1 MIIKTARLTA
11 RVCLTLIGILLIVLA
26 LLSAG
31 VRIGL
36 PLVANYKP
44 TIESRLSDYLRS
56 PVSIGDLKLSWEGF
70 GPLLRAEQV
79 AVFESSERKVTLDEL
94 LIDLNLAQSVVS
106 GAPVINELTLLG
118 ASLAV
123 EADKDGHFRLHGMDR
138 VRTGQ
143 GAATPGT
150 PPKGG
155 GVDLMAW
162 LLTAKKVGLLQTR
175 VTLIDQEADLQLV
188 MEDLNIRA
196 ENNGD
201 VHQLRVDVQL
211 PEELGGSLEAGI
223 DLHGNTNELDK
234 AFGDLYV
241 KADSLESN
249 ALTEVLKVGALA
261 EKLRPVNMPID
272 TTVSLELWGQWRDG
286 RLVSARGPISTS
298 PIFQSTSG
306 ENLADGL
313 SANILVTGSDQTV
326 AVTGSD
332 IILAMGT
339 DTLRIEKIQGQ
350 WSQAKAPASAG
361 SASVEGSQSPA
372 TSTSEQ
378 QVSAGRTWEMSAGG
392 EHLDWSA
399 LSRFATGVI
408 AGLSPTSEATND
420 AINTDG
426 KADALLDQAPAFM
439 TADTKGTLHNWELV
453 YRSESRTPNL
463 TVKGDFIEV
472 SVPATAV
479 SPAFGPLSG
488 RIDVENSVG
497 EIALSATQMPFEWA
511 SLGFVPVQLD
521 SLNAVIDVDLTEMKS
536 PLLDADVELQ
546 DDGIEL
552 SARMKMTLASGQ
564 SPHLDMQSRFSAED
578 VTAIK
583 QWVPRKRVNA
593 NFLRWFDRAIQ
604 GGSLNDGSILL
615 FGRMADFPFSRGE
628 GVLKGSAEFTEGQLQ
643 FNTLW
648 PTATDII
655 GRLEIDG
662 PSLSGVAQQGRM
674 NSFDVSKATVSIE
687 NLRLP
692 VLKLS
697 GAGNGQLQ
705 KVIDFGNTGPL
716 KGILRPALQDV
727 TGDGRTDIDLA
738 LTLPLY
744 KARPPVEGQV
754 PTVKRPSL
762 AVNGAVF
769 FGGNSVTFN
778 QAQMPLEKVVGS
790 IGFNE
795 RGIRVNGLKARMFNR
810 DVRIGANTDGKGLQA
825 TTTVTLTG
833 ALKANDALAHYDNP
847 LDQFVRGSSN
857 WLAELSVPHS
867 ADRIAANGVR
877 MHLQSDLIGTEIMLP
892 EPLSVSS
899 GESHRLVL
907 NTAFRAAGEEQRW
920 DVHVAGKAHA
930 SATTIDGELESVV
943 VNVGAGK
950 LWQSA
955 IANPKPGIRILG
967 NVNRFA
973 ADDWV
978 ETVAQFLDSLPEGE
992 SGQQT
997 PIIPVSAELD
1007 IRSFILG
1014 TESLGA
1020 AALSASSSSDFLTAT
1035 IRNASLSGSLEYPR
1049 EHWTRRIPAKARFNH
1064 VDYKVIEALT
1074 SDPESDEAGD
1084 ENIPLNP
1091 QELPPIDAK
1100 ISRLT
1105 HKSKT
1110 IRDLVLRAQ
1119 PEVGGLQ
1126 VTTLGFAYDTMQL
1139 VGQGYW
1145 RLKDPQG
1152 VNPAFANQHQTR
1164 LNLVLQSDD
1173 FGTGFSDVGI
1183 HDVISKGEGTAE
1195 VQLHWPGPIYLPSID
1210 TLDGNIK
1217 LNVERGNIIPVEVG
1231 PGRLVGLFA
1240 LQSLP
1245 RRLDLDFSD
1254 ISNDGL
1260 AFNRITGD
1268 AQIEDGVVDVKLVQF
1283 TGPVGVVDIVGES
1296 DLNTREIDQTITV
1309 LPRISAA
1316 LPIIGIIS
1324 GGASGGVG
1332 ALIAT
1337 GLLKALG
1344 LDFDRIGLREYTL
1357 TGTLDEPVVRPETRG
1372 ASPDRQ

>member
-1 MIIKTARLTA
+1 
-11 RVCLTLIGILLIVLA
+11 V
-26 LLSAG
+26 
-31 VRIGL
+31 
-36 PLVANYKP
+36 
-44 TIESRLSDYLRS
+44 
-56 PVSIGDLKLSWEGF
+56 
-70 GPLLRAEQV
+70 
-79 AVFESSERKVTLDEL
+79 
-94 LIDLNLAQSVVS
+94 
-106 GAPVINELTLLG
+106 
-118 ASLAV
+118 
-123 EADKDGHFRLHGMDR
+123 
-138 VRTGQ
+138 
-143 GAATPGT
+143 PGS
-150 PPKGG
+150 PPKGS

-175 VTLIDQEADLQLV
+175 VTLIDQDRGLQLV
-188 MEDLNIRA
+188 LEDLNIRA

-223 DLHGNTNELDK
+223 DLHGKTNELDK

-249 ALTEVLKVGALA
+249 ALTEVLKVGELA
-261 EKLRPVNMPID
+261 EKLRPVTMPID
-272 TTVSLELWGQWRDG
+272 TTVSLELWGQWKDG

-298 PIFQSTSG
+298 PIYQSANG
-306 ENLADGL
+306 EKLADGL
-313 SANILVTGSDQTV
+313 SANIMVTGSDQTV

-339 DTLRIEKIQGQ
+339 DTLRIEQIQGQ
-350 WSQAKAPASAG
+350 WSKSKVAASGDGESVGG
-361 SASVEGSQSPA
+361 SASADASALEK
-372 TSTSEQ
+372 
-378 QVSAGRTWEMSAGG
+378 QVPVGRSWEISAGG

-399 LSRFATGVI
+399 LSRFGTAII
-408 AGLSPTSEATND
+408 AGLTSKSEASND
-420 AINTDG
+420 AFNTDG
-426 KADALLDQAPAFM
+426 KDANALIDQAPAFI
-439 TADTKGTLHNWELV
+439 TADTRGTLHNWELV

-463 TVKGDFIEV
+463 TIKGDFVDV
-472 SVPATAV
+472 SVPASAV

-488 RIDVENSVG
+488 RIDVENSIG
-497 EIALSATQMPFEWA
+497 EIALAAKEMPFEWE
-511 SLGFVPVQLD
+511 SLGLVPGQLD
-521 SLNAVIDVDLTEMKS
+521 SLNAVIDVDLTKMKS
-536 PLLDADVELQ
+536 PLVDADVELR

-578 VTAIK
+578 VTAFK

-615 FGRMADFPFSRGE
+615 FGKMADFPFSQGE
-628 GVLKGSAEFTEGQLQ
+628 GVLKGSADFTDGQLQ
-643 FNTLW
+643 FHTLW

-655 GRLEIDG
+655 GQLEIDG
-662 PSLSGVAQQGRM
+662 PTLSGVAQQGRM
-674 NSFDVSKATVSIE
+674 NSFEVSQANVSIE
-687 NLRLP
+687 NLKLP

-697 GAGNGQLQ
+697 GAGKGQLQ

-716 KGILRPALQDV
+716 KEMLRPALQDV
-727 TGDGRTDIDLA
+727 TGDGRTDIDLN

-744 KARPPVEGQV
+744 KARPPIKGEVA
-754 PTVKRPSL
+754 TVKRPPL

-769 FGGNSVTFN
+769 FGGNSVTFD

-795 RGIRVNGLKARMFNR
+795 HGIRVNGLKARMFNR
-810 DVRIGANTDGKGLQA
+810 DVRIGASTYGQGSQA

-833 ALKANDALAHYDNP
+833 ALKANDVLAHYDNP
-847 LDQFVRGSSN
+847 LDQFVSGSSH

-867 ADRIAANGVR
+867 AERIAANGMR
-877 MHLQSDLIGTEIMLP
+877 LHLQSDLIGTDILLP

-907 NTAFRAAGEEQRW
+907 NTAFRPEGEEQRW

-930 SATTIDGELESVV
+930 SAITVDGELESVV

-978 ETVAQFLDSLPEGE
+978 DTVAQFLDSLPEGE
-992 SGQQT
+992 AGQQT

-1020 AALSASSSSDFLTAT
+1020 AALSASSSSDYLTAT
-1035 IRNASLSGSLEYPR
+1035 IRNALLSGSLEYPR
-1049 EHWTRRIPAKARFNH
+1049 AHWTRKIPAKARFNH

-1074 SDPESDEAGD
+1074 SDPESDEADD

-1183 HDVISKGEGTAE
+1183 HDVISNGEGTAE

-1268 AQIEDGVVDVKLVQF
+1268 AQIEDGVVDVKLLQF

-1344 LDFDRIGLREYTL
+1344 LDFDRIGLREYSL